1 MHSILNLNKF
11 ENSYQIL
18 ENNSRIHKECL
29 HKFIWCK
36 ILITN
41 TLGIKV
47 HKCMNV
53 TKTKCLIT
61 MLNFFLNDHFKQIK
75 PLIEYGPHW
84 INVIILT
91 FINENNR
98 YSRSLYKIWNKI
110 ISFEMRKKREI

>member
-1 MHSILNLNKF
+1 MHSISNLNKF
-11 ENSYQIL
+11 GNSYQIL
-18 ENNSRIHKECL
+18 EKNSKIHKECL

-41 TLGIKV
+41 TLGIKL
-47 HKCMNV
+47 HKMYERDKNQVPYYNV
-53 TKTKCLIT
+53 
-61 MLNFFLNDHFKQIK
+61 NFFKNDHFKNIK

-84 INVIILT
+84 INVTILT

-98 YSRSLYKIWNKI
+98 YSKSLYKIWNKI